1 MKYCKYCGYELTD
14 DAINCPN
21 CGRTVSNDS
30 KNTTTV
36 YYVNESNGYAIA
48 GFVLSFFIPLLG
60 LIFGALGLSRSKEIG
75 GEGRGFAIGALIIS
89 GGYFIAGIISVI
101 IAFAFTIKYQ

>member
-1 MKYCKYCGYELTD
+1 MKYCVHCGYELMD

-21 CGRTVSNDS
+21 CGHPVSNDS

-60 LIFGALGLSRSKEIG
+60 LIFGVLGLSRSKEIG
-75 GEGRGFAIGALIIS
+75 GEGRGFAIGALVNS
-89 GGYFIAGIISVI
+89 GIYFLGGIIGLI
-101 IAFAFTIKYQ
+101 IIFAIVKRYQ